1 MKPIRR
7 TALAATALAGTLGLA
22 AFGIAQAAKT
32 ADAQV
37 VAIMG
42 ATVFDATG
50 AAPHI
55 ANVVIRDGRIAEVGP
70 NVKAPRGAKVIDA
83 KGEALLPGFFDLHT
97 HWTPG
102 GVPAT
107 TPQIATA
114 YVSSGV
120 TTVSDFNAAPESFAP
135 RRQWLSTLVAP
146 HVNFAAR
153 MSTPGGHGAD
163 WADTATTKWVNTPDA
178 ARAAV
183 KALIPYKPDLI
194 KAFTDGWRYGVAP
207 DNTSMDEWT
216 LSALVDEA
224 HKNNLKV
231 FTHTVSVDRGEV
243 AGRAK
248 VDVIT
253 HSLQDRRL
261 DAEAIA
267 ILKAGGT
274 SDTPTLAVYEPV
286 KPGQPP
292 RDPDESP
299 SAKQSFKKFD
309 DALHNAKAL
318 HDAGVIIALGTDA
331 GMPGT
336 PHGVS
341 TLHEMEL
348 MVRAG
353 LTPTEALIAGTAKS
367 AQVIN
372 QLATRG
378 TGIANA
384 VFHGYAPWAGEIR
397 ARHTGSLVSDRHGTV
412 TPFAMIQ
419 LADRGTIEVGKRAD
433 LVLIKGEPWKT
444 ISDVRKTDRVFIDGK
459 LVFGPGAPPLTANE
473 AKTLPSLPTKAQI
486 DDFERADGR
495 SSLDTLRTDD
505 PDGGLDRTV
514 EISQCISRGDQGHAL
529 SINARM
535 AMKPK
540 PYAGVIIPLTV
551 GSIQPVDARA
561 FKGVRFEIRG
571 DGDYALGVTATSGRW
586 SAPFKAGSTWQTVEI
601 PFSALKPASERGAK
615 GEWTA
620 SDLTEVEF
628 MGGRKGGEKFWLEVD
643 NVAFF

>member
-1 MKPIRR
+1 MKSNHR
-7 TALAATALAGTLGLA
+7 TAVAATALAGSLGLV
-22 AFGIAQAAKT
+22 AFGIAQAAKSSE
-32 ADAQV
+32 APV

-50 AAPHI
+50 AAPHV
-55 ANVVIRDGRIAEVGP
+55 ATVVIRDGRIAEVGP
-70 NVKAPRGAKVIDA
+70 NVKAPRGAKMIDA
-83 KGEALLPGFFDLHT
+83 KGEALVPGFFDLHT
-97 HWTPG
+97 HWTPA
-102 GVPAT
+102 GVPST

-163 WADTATTKWVNTPDA
+163 WADTATTKWVNTPEA

-216 LSALVDEA
+216 LTALVDEA

-243 AGRAK
+243 AGRSK

-253 HSLQDRRL
+253 HSLQDRPL
-261 DAEAIA
+261 DAEAIE
-267 ILKAGGT
+267 IIKAGGT
-274 SDTPTLAVYEPV
+274 ADTPTLAVYEPV
-286 KPGQPP
+286 KPGQPA
-292 RDPDESP
+292 RDPDEDP
-299 SAKQSFKKFD
+299 KVKQGFKKFD
-309 DALHNAKAL
+309 YALGNAKAL
-318 HDAGVIIALGTDA
+318 HDAGVTIALGTDA

-348 MVRAG
+348 LVRAG
-353 LTPTEALIAGTAKS
+353 LTPTEALMAGTALS
-367 AQVIN
+367 AKVIN
-372 QLATRG
+372 L
-378 TGIANA
+378 
-384 VFHGYAPWAGEIR
+384 
-397 ARHTGSLVSDRHGTV
+397 LD
-412 TPFAMIQ
+412 
-419 LADRGTIEVGKRAD
+419 DRGTIEKGKRAD

-459 LVFGPGAPPLTANE
+459 LVYGPGAPPLSANE
-473 AKTLPSLPTKAQI
+473 ATTMASLPAKAQI

-514 EISQCISRGDQGHAL
+514 EISQVITRGAEGHAL

-535 AMKPK
+535 AMKAR
-540 PYAGVIIPLTV
+540 PYAGVIIPLTR

-561 FKGVRFEIRG
+561 FKGVRFEARG
-571 DGDYALGVTATSGRW
+571 DGDYQLGVTATSGRW
-586 SAPFKAGSTWQTVEI
+586 TAPFAAGAGWRTIEI
-601 PFSALKPASERGAK
+601 PFSALKPAGERGAK
-615 GEWTA
+615 GAWTA

-628 MGGRKGGEKFWLEVD
+628 IGGRKGGEKLWMEID
-643 NVAFF
+643 NVAFY

>member
-1 MKPIRR
+1 MKPVRISFFG
-7 TALAATALAGTLGLA
+7 ATALAGILGVA
-22 AFGIAQAAKT
+22 AFGVAQAAKSAN
-32 ADAQV
+32 ADV

-42 ATVFDATG
+42 ATVFDGTG
-50 AAPHI
+50 AAPHP
-55 ANVVIRDGRIAEVGP
+55 ANVIIRDGRIADVGP

-102 GVPAT
+102 GIPAT

-114 YVSSGV
+114 YVSAGV

-163 WADTATTKWVNTPDA
+163 WADTATTKWVNTPEA

-183 KALIPYKPDLI
+183 KALVPYKPDLI

-216 LSALVDEA
+216 LTALVDEA
-224 HKNNLKV
+224 HKNDLKV

-243 AGRAK
+243 AGRSK

-261 DAEAIA
+261 DAEAID

-274 SDTPTLAVYEPV
+274 ADTPTLAVYEPV

-292 RDPDESP
+292 RDPDENP
-299 SAKQSFKKFD
+299 TVKQSFKKFD
-309 DALHNAKAL
+309 NALHNAKAL
-318 HDAGVIIALGTDA
+318 HDAGVTVALGTDA

-353 LTPTEALIAGTAKS
+353 LTPSEALMAGTALS
-367 AQVIN
+367 AKVMN
-372 QLATRG
+372 QLG
-378 TGIANA
+378 
-384 VFHGYAPWAGEIR
+384 
-397 ARHTGSLVSDRHGTV
+397 
-412 TPFAMIQ
+412 
-419 LADRGTIEVGKRAD
+419 DRGTIEKGKRAD

-444 ISDVRKTDRVFIDGK
+444 IGDVRKTDRVLIDGK
-459 LVFGPGAPPLTANE
+459 LVFGPGAPPMTANQ
-473 AKTLPSLPTKAQI
+473 ATTLPSIPAKPAI

-514 EISQCISRGDQGHAL
+514 EVSQVIARGDQGHAL

-535 AMKPK
+535 SMKSR
-540 PYAGVIIPLTV
+540 PYAGVIIPLTR

-561 FKGVRFEIRG
+561 FKGVRFEVRG
-571 DGDYALGVTATSGRW
+571 DGDYALGVSTAGGRW
-586 SAPFKAGSTWQTVEI
+586 SAPFSAGSTWKTVEI
-601 PFSALKPASERGAK
+601 PFSALKPAGERGPK
-615 GEWTA
+615 GDWTG

-628 MGGRKGGEKFWLEVD
+628 MGGRKGGEKLWMEID
-643 NVAFF
+643 NVGLY

>member
-1 MKPIRR
+1 MKPVRI
-7 TALAATALAGTLGLA
+7 TALGATALATILA
-22 AFGIAQAAKT
+22 LTAFGVSQAAKT
-32 ADAQV
+32 EASGPAI
-37 VAIMG
+37 AIMG

-50 AAPHI
+50 AAPHV
-55 ANVVIRDGRIAEVGP
+55 ANVIVQDGRIVDVGP

-120 TTVSDFNAAPESFAP
+120 TTVNDFNAAPESFAP
-135 RRQWLSTLVAP
+135 RRAWLSTLVAP

-153 MSTPGGHGAD
+153 VSTPGGHGAD
-163 WADTATTKWVNTPDA
+163 WADTATTKWVNTPEA
-178 ARAAV
+178 ARAAI
-183 KALIPYKPDLI
+183 KSLIPYKPDLI

-216 LSALVDEA
+216 LTALVDEA
-224 HKNNLKV
+224 HKNDLKV

-243 AGRAK
+243 AGRSK

-253 HSLQDRRL
+253 HSLQDRPL
-261 DAEAIA
+261 DAEAVDI
-267 ILKAGGT
+267 IKAGGT

-286 KPGQPP
+286 KPGQPA
-292 RDPDESP
+292 RDPDENP
-299 SAKQSFKKFD
+299 NAKQSFKKFD
-309 DALHNAKAL
+309 YALHNAKML
-318 HDAGVIIALGTDA
+318 HDAGVTIALGTDA

-336 PHGVS
+336 THGAS

-348 MVRAG
+348 LVRAG
-353 LTPTEALIAGTAKS
+353 LTPSEALMAGTALS
-367 AQVIN
+367 AKVIN
-372 QLATRG
+372 LLG
-378 TGIANA
+378 
-384 VFHGYAPWAGEIR
+384 
-397 ARHTGSLVSDRHGTV
+397 
-412 TPFAMIQ
+412 
-419 LADRGTIEVGKRAD
+419 DRGTIEKGKRAD

-459 LVFGPGAPPLTANE
+459 LVYGPGAAPLTANQ
-473 AKTLPSLPTKAQI
+473 ATAMPSIPAKAQI
-486 DDFERADGR
+486 DDFESANGR

-514 EISQCISRGDQGHAL
+514 EISQVITRGADGHAL

-535 AMKPK
+535 AMKAR
-540 PYAGVIIPLTV
+540 PYAGVIIPLTR

-571 DGDYALGVTATSGRW
+571 DGDYQLGVSTSGGRW
-586 SAPFKAGSTWQTVEI
+586 SAPFSASSSWKTVEI
-601 PFSALKPASERGAK
+601 PFSALKPLAERGAK
-615 GEWTA
+615 GDWTG

-628 MGGRKGGEKFWLEVD
+628 MGGRKGGEKLWMEVD
-643 NVAFF
+643 NVTFY

>member
-1 MKPIRR
+1 MKPLRK
-7 TALAATALAGTLGLA
+7 TALAVTALAGSLGLA
-22 AFGIAQAAKT
+22 AFGVAQAA
-32 ADAQV
+32 DAPV
-37 VAIMG
+37 IAIMG

-50 AAPHI
+50 AAPHL
-55 ANVVIRDGRIAEVGP
+55 ANVVIRNGRIAEVGP
-70 NVKAPRGAKVIDA
+70 TVQAPRGAKVIDA
-83 KGEALLPGFFDLHT
+83 KGQALLPGFFDLHT

-102 GVPAT
+102 GIPST

-135 RRQWLSTLVAP
+135 RRQWLSTLIAP

-183 KALIPYKPDLI
+183 KALVPYKPDLI

-216 LSALVDEA
+216 LTALVDEA
-224 HKNNLKV
+224 HKNDLKV

-243 AGRAK
+243 AGRSK

-253 HSLQDRRL
+253 HSLQDRPL

-274 SDTPTLAVYEPV
+274 ADTPTLAVYEPV

-292 RDPDESP
+292 RDPDEDP
-299 SAKQSFKKFD
+299 KIKQSFRKFD
-309 DALHNAKAL
+309 YALGNAKAL

-353 LTPTEALIAGTAKS
+353 LTPTDALMAGTALS
-367 AQVIN
+367 AKVIN
-372 QLATRG
+372 L
-378 TGIANA
+378 
-384 VFHGYAPWAGEIR
+384 
-397 ARHTGSLVSDRHGTV
+397 LD
-412 TPFAMIQ
+412 
-419 LADRGTIEVGKRAD
+419 DRGTIEKGKRAD

-459 LVFGPGAPPLTANE
+459 LVFGPGAPPMTVNQAT
-473 AKTLPSLPTKAQI
+473 TLPSVPAKAQI

-514 EISQCISRGDQGHAL
+514 EISQRIPRGADGHAL

-535 AMKPK
+535 SIKPK
-540 PYAGVIIPLTV
+540 PYAGVIIPLTR

-561 FKGVRFEIRG
+561 FKGVRFEARG
-571 DGDYALGVTATSGRW
+571 DGDYGLGVTASSGRW
-586 SAPFKAGSTWQTVEI
+586 AAPFKAGSTWQTVEV

-643 NVAFF
+643 NVVFF

>member
-1 MKPIRR
+1 MKPVHKTVVGAAAL
-7 TALAATALAGTLGLA
+7 TATLALT
-22 AFGIAQAAKT
+22 AFGVSQAAKP
-32 ADAQV
+32 AANSQV
-37 VAIMG
+37 IAIMG

-50 AAPHI
+50 AAPRV

-70 NVKAPRGAKVIDA
+70 GVKAPRGAKIIDA
-83 KGEALLPGFFDLHT
+83 KGEALLPGFYDLHT

-102 GVPAT
+102 GIPAT
-107 TPQIATA
+107 TPQIASA
-114 YVSSGV
+114 YVAAGV
-120 TTVSDFNAAPESFAP
+120 TTVSDFNAAPESWAP

-163 WADTATTKWVNTPDA
+163 WADTATTKWVNTPEA

-183 KALIPYKPDLI
+183 KALVPYKPDLI
-194 KAFTDGWRYGVAP
+194 KAFTDGWRYGAAP

-216 LSALVDEA
+216 LTALVDEA
-224 HKNNLKV
+224 HKNDLKV

-243 AGRAK
+243 AGRSK

-253 HSLQDRRL
+253 HSLQDRLL
-261 DAEAIA
+261 DADAVAI
-267 ILKAGGT
+267 IKAGGT

-286 KPGQPP
+286 KPGQPA
-292 RDPDESP
+292 RDPQDP
-299 SAKQSFKKFD
+299 KNKLAFQKFE
-309 DALHNAKAL
+309 DALSNAKTL

-353 LTPTEALIAGTAKS
+353 MTPAEALIAGTAKS
-367 AQVIN
+367 AKVIN
-372 QLATRG
+372 
-378 TGIANA
+378 
-384 VFHGYAPWAGEIR
+384 
-397 ARHTGSLVSDRHGTV
+397 
-412 TPFAMIQ
+412 Q

-459 LVFGPGAPPLTANE
+459 LVFGPGAPPMTANQATTMPSIP
-473 AKTLPSLPTKAQI
+473 AKALI

-514 EISQCISRGDQGHAL
+514 EVSQVIARGDQGKAL
-529 SINARM
+529 SMNARM
-535 AMKPK
+535 AMKAK
-540 PYAGVIIPLTV
+540 PSAGVIIPLTR
-551 GSIQPVDARA
+551 GSIQPVDATA
-561 FKGVRFEIRG
+561 FKGVRFEVRG
-571 DGDYALGVTATSGRW
+571 DGDYALGVSTSSARW
-586 SAPFKAGSTWQTVEI
+586 AAPFSAGSTWKTVEV
-601 PFSALKPASERGAK
+601 PFSALKAASERGAK

-620 SDLTEVEF
+620 TDLTEVEF
-628 MGGRKGGEKFWLEVD
+628 MGGRKGGEKLWLEVD
-643 NVAFF
+643 NVAFY

>member
-1 MKPIRR
+1 MSWGRNEMKLVQK
-7 TALAATALAGTLGLA
+7 TVGGAAALSATLLLT
-22 AFGIAQAAKT
+22 AFGVSQAAKP
-32 ADAQV
+32 ADGEV
-37 VAIMG
+37 IAIMG

-50 AAPHI
+50 AAPHL
-55 ANVVIRDGRIAEVGP
+55 ANVVIRNGRIAEVGP
-70 NVKAPRGAKVIDA
+70 GVKAPRGAKVIDA
-83 KGEALLPGFFDLHT
+83 KGEALLPGFYDLHT

-102 GVPAT
+102 GVPST
-107 TPQIATA
+107 TPQIASA
-114 YVSSGV
+114 YVAAGV

-194 KAFTDGWRYGVAP
+194 KAFTDGWRYGTAP

-216 LSALVDEA
+216 LTALVDEA
-224 HKNNLKV
+224 HKNDLKV

-261 DAEAIA
+261 DAEAVEI
-267 ILKAGGT
+267 IKAGGT

-292 RDPDESP
+292 RDPEENP
-299 SAKQSFKKFD
+299 TVKQAFKKFD
-309 DALHNAKAL
+309 DALHNAKTL
-318 HDAGVIIALGTDA
+318 HDAGVTIALGTDA

-367 AQVIN
+367 AKVIN
-372 QLATRG
+372 
-378 TGIANA
+378 
-384 VFHGYAPWAGEIR
+384 
-397 ARHTGSLVSDRHGTV
+397 
-412 TPFAMIQ
+412 Q

-459 LVFGPGAPPLTANE
+459 LVFGPGAPPMTANQ
-473 AKTLPSLPTKAQI
+473 ATTMASIPAKAQI

-514 EISQCISRGDQGHAL
+514 EVSQIIARGDQGKAL

-535 AMKPK
+535 AMKSK
-540 PYAGVIIPLTV
+540 PSAGVIIPLTR
-551 GSIQPVDARA
+551 GSIQPVDATA
-561 FKGVRFEIRG
+561 FKGVRFEVRG
-571 DGDYALGVTATSGRW
+571 DGEYALGVSSPVARW
-586 SAPFKAGSTWQTVEI
+586 AAPFTAGSAWKTVEV
-601 PFSALKPASERGAK
+601 PFSALKVASERGGKA
-615 GEWTA
+615 EWTGA
-620 SDLTEVEF
+620 NLTEVEF
-628 MGGRKGGEKFWLEVD
+628 MGGRKGGEKLWLEVD
-643 NVAFF
+643 NVVFY

>member
-1 MKPIRR
+1 MKPIRK

-32 ADAQV
+32 SDAQV

-102 GVPAT
+102 GVPST

-163 WADTATTKWVNTPDA
+163 WADTATTKWVNTPEA

-183 KALIPYKPDLI
+183 KALVPYKPDLI

-286 KPGQPP
+286 KPGQPA

-372 QLATRG
+372 QLA
-378 TGIANA
+378 
-384 VFHGYAPWAGEIR
+384 
-397 ARHTGSLVSDRHGTV
+397 
-412 TPFAMIQ
+412 
-419 LADRGTIEVGKRAD
+419 DRGTIEVGKRAD

-473 AKTLPSLPTKAQI
+473 AKTLPSLPANAQI

-514 EISQCISRGDQGHAL
+514 EISQRIARGADGHAL

-586 SAPFKAGSTWQTVEI
+586 SAPFTAGSTWKTVEV

-643 NVAFF
+643 NVVFF

>member
-1 MKPIRR
+1 MKPVRISFFG
-7 TALAATALAGTLGLA
+7 ATALAGILGVA
-22 AFGIAQAAKT
+22 AFGVAQAAKSAN
-32 ADAQV
+32 ADV

-42 ATVFDATG
+42 ATVFDGTG
-50 AAPHI
+50 AAPHP
-55 ANVVIRDGRIAEVGP
+55 ANVIIRDGRIADVGP

-114 YVSSGV
+114 YVSAGV

-163 WADTATTKWVNTPDA
+163 WADTATTKWVNTPEA

-183 KALIPYKPDLI
+183 RALVPYKPDLI

-216 LSALVDEA
+216 LTALVDEA
-224 HKNNLKV
+224 HKNDLKV

-261 DAEAIA
+261 DAEAID

-274 SDTPTLAVYEPV
+274 ADTPTLAVYEPV

-292 RDPDESP
+292 RDPDENP
-299 SAKQSFKKFD
+299 TVKQSFRKFD
-309 DALHNAKAL
+309 NALHNAKAL
-318 HDAGVIIALGTDA
+318 NDAGVVIALGTDA

-353 LTPTEALIAGTAKS
+353 LTPTQALMAGTALS
-367 AQVIN
+367 AKVIN
-372 QLATRG
+372 LLG
-378 TGIANA
+378 
-384 VFHGYAPWAGEIR
+384 
-397 ARHTGSLVSDRHGTV
+397 
-412 TPFAMIQ
+412 
-419 LADRGTIEVGKRAD
+419 DRGTIEKGKRAD

-444 ISDVRKTDRVFIDGK
+444 ISDVRKTDRVLIDGK
-459 LVFGPGAPPLTANE
+459 LVFGPGAPPMTANQ
-473 AKTLPSLPTKAQI
+473 ATTLASIAAAAAI

-514 EISQCISRGDQGHAL
+514 EVSQVIARGDQGHAL

-535 AMKPK
+535 SMKPR
-540 PYAGVIIPLTV
+540 PYAGVIIPLTR

-561 FKGVRFEIRG
+561 FKGVRFEVRG
-571 DGDYALGVTATSGRW
+571 DGDYALGVSTSVGRW
-586 SAPFKAGSTWQTVEI
+586 SAPFAAGSAWKTVEI
-601 PFSALKPASERGAK
+601 PFSALKPAGERGAK
-615 GEWTA
+615 GEWTG

-628 MGGRKGGEKFWLEVD
+628 MGGRKGGEKLWMEID
-643 NVAFF
+643 NVGLY

>member
-1 MKPIRR
+1 MKSVRISFFG
-7 TALAATALAGTLGLA
+7 ATALASVLGVLA
-22 AFGIAQAAKT
+22 FSAAQAAKT
-32 ADAQV
+32 ETGPV

-50 AAPHI
+50 AAPHL

-70 NVKAPRGAKVIDA
+70 TVKAPRGAQVIDA

-102 GVPAT
+102 GIPAT

-120 TTVSDFNAAPESFAP
+120 TTVNDFNAAPESFAP
-135 RRQWLSTLVAP
+135 RRQWLSTLVTP

-163 WADTATTKWVNTPDA
+163 WADTATTKWVNTPEA

-216 LSALVDEA
+216 LTALVDEA

-231 FTHTVSVDRGEV
+231 FTHTVTVDRGEV
-243 AGRAK
+243 AGRSK

-261 DAEAIA
+261 DAEAVDI
-267 ILKAGGT
+267 IKAGGT

-292 RDPDESP
+292 RDPDENP
-299 SAKQSFKKFD
+299 NVKQSFKKFD
-309 DALHNAKAL
+309 NALHNAKML
-318 HDAGVIIALGTDA
+318 HDAGVTIALGTDA

-336 PHGVS
+336 PHGFS

-353 LTPTEALIAGTAKS
+353 LTPTEALMAGTAKS

-372 QLATRG
+372 LL
-378 TGIANA
+378 
-384 VFHGYAPWAGEIR
+384 
-397 ARHTGSLVSDRHGTV
+397 S
-412 TPFAMIQ
+412 
-419 LADRGTIEVGKRAD
+419 DRGTIEVGKRAD

-444 ISDVRKTDRVFIDGK
+444 IGDVRKTDRVLIDGK
-459 LVFGPGAPPLTANE
+459 LVFGPGAPPMTAN
-473 AKTLPSLPTKAQI
+473 AATTMPSIPAKAQI
-486 DDFERADGR
+486 DDFERADSR
-495 SSLDTLRTDD
+495 STLNTLRTDD
-505 PDGGLDRTV
+505 PDGGLDRSV
-514 EISQCISRGDQGHAL
+514 EISQLITRGTDGHAL
-529 SINARM
+529 SINAKM
-535 AMKPK
+535 SMKPK
-540 PYAGVIIPLTV
+540 PFAGVIIPLTV

-561 FKGVRFEIRG
+561 FKGVRFEVRG
-571 DGDYALGVTATSGRW
+571 DGDYSLGVTTSGGRW
-586 SAPFKAGSTWQTVEI
+586 SAPFAAGAAWKTIEI
-601 PFSALKPASERGAK
+601 PFTALKPAGERGGK
-615 GEWTA
+615 SEWTA

-628 MGGRKGGEKFWLEVD
+628 MGGRKGGEKLWMEVD
-643 NVAFF
+643 NVVFF

>member
-1 MKPIRR
+1 MKPVRNTI
-7 TALAATALAGTLGLA
+7 LAATALAGGLT

-32 ADAQV
+32 ASEDV

-50 AAPHI
+50 AAPHV
-55 ANVVIRDGRIAEVGP
+55 ANVVVRDGRIAEVGP
-70 NVKAPRGAKVIDA
+70 DVKAPRGAKVIDA

-97 HWTPG
+97 HWTGG
-102 GVPAT
+102 GVPST

-153 MSTPGGHGAD
+153 MSTPGGLGAD
-163 WADTATTKWVNTPDA
+163 WADTATTKWVNTPEA

-183 KALIPYKPDLI
+183 RALVPYKPDLI
-194 KAFTDGWRYGVAP
+194 KAFTDGWRYGTAP

-216 LSALVDEA
+216 LTALVDEA
-224 HKNNLKV
+224 HKNDLKV

-253 HSLQDRRL
+253 HSLQDRPL
-261 DAEAIA
+261 DAEAIEL
-267 ILKAGGT
+267 IKAGGT

-286 KPGQPP
+286 KPGQPA
-292 RDPDESP
+292 RDPDDDP
-299 SAKQSFKKFD
+299 KAKQSFRKFD
-309 DALHNAKAL
+309 YALGNAKKL
-318 HDAGVIIALGTDA
+318 HDAGVTLALGTDA

-348 MVRAG
+348 LVRAG
-353 LTPTEALIAGTAKS
+353 LTPTEALMAGTALS
-367 AQVIN
+367 AKVIN
-372 QLATRG
+372 LLG
-378 TGIANA
+378 
-384 VFHGYAPWAGEIR
+384 
-397 ARHTGSLVSDRHGTV
+397 
-412 TPFAMIQ
+412 
-419 LADRGTIEVGKRAD
+419 DRGTIEKGKRAD

-444 ISDVRKTDRVFIDGK
+444 IGDVRKTDRVFIDGK
-459 LVFGPGAPPLTANE
+459 LVFGPGAPPMTANQ
-473 AKTLPSLPTKAQI
+473 AKTMPSVSAKPQI
-486 DDFERADGR
+486 DDFERPDGR

-514 EISQCISRGDQGHAL
+514 EISQVITRGDLGHAL

-535 AMKPK
+535 AMKAK
-540 PYAGVIIPLTV
+540 PSAGVIIPLTR

-561 FKGVRFEIRG
+561 FKGVRFEVRG
-571 DGDYALGVTATSGRW
+571 DGDYALGVNASVGRW
-586 SAPFKAGSTWQTVEI
+586 SAPFAAGAAWKTVEI
-601 PFSALKPASERGAK
+601 PFSALKPAGERGAK
-615 GEWTA
+615 GDWTA

-628 MGGRKGGEKFWLEVD
+628 MGGRKGGETFWLEVD
-643 NVAFF
+643 NVAFY

>member
-1 MKPIRR
+1 MKLVQKTVSGAVAL
-7 TALAATALAGTLGLA
+7 TATLALTG
-22 AFGIAQAAKT
+22 FGVSQAAKP
-32 ADAQV
+32 AANGQV
-37 VAIMG
+37 IAIMG

-50 AAPHI
+50 AAPRL

-70 NVKAPRGAKVIDA
+70 GVKAPRGAKVIDA
-83 KGEALLPGFFDLHT
+83 KGEALLPGFYDLHT
-97 HWTPG
+97 HWTPS
-102 GVPAT
+102 GVPST
-107 TPQIATA
+107 TPQIASA
-114 YVSSGV
+114 YVAAGV
-120 TTVSDFNAAPESFAP
+120 TTVSDFNAAPESWAP

-163 WADTATTKWVNTPDA
+163 WADTATTKWVNTPEA

-183 KALIPYKPDLI
+183 KALVPYKPDLI
-194 KAFTDGWRYGVAP
+194 KVFTDGWRYGVAP

-216 LSALVDEA
+216 LTALVDEA
-224 HKNNLKV
+224 HKNDLKV

-243 AGRAK
+243 AGRSK

-253 HSLQDRRL
+253 HSLQDRPL
-261 DAEAIA
+261 DAEAIE

-274 SDTPTLAVYEPV
+274 SDTPTLAVYEAD

-292 RDPDESP
+292 RDRNDPKN
-299 SAKQSFKKFD
+299 KQAFQKFD
-309 DALHNAKAL
+309 YALQNAKML

-353 LTPTEALIAGTAKS
+353 LSPAEALIAGTAKS
-367 AQVIN
+367 AKVIN
-372 QLATRG
+372 
-378 TGIANA
+378 
-384 VFHGYAPWAGEIR
+384 
-397 ARHTGSLVSDRHGTV
+397 
-412 TPFAMIQ
+412 Q

-459 LVFGPGAPPLTANE
+459 LVFGPGAPPMTANQ
-473 AKTLPSLPTKAQI
+473 ATAMASIPAKAQI

-514 EISQCISRGDQGHAL
+514 EVSQVIARGDQGKAL

-535 AMKPK
+535 AMKSK
-540 PYAGVIIPLTV
+540 PSAGVIIPLTR
-551 GSIQPVDARA
+551 GSIQPVNATA
-561 FKGVRFEIRG
+561 FKGVRFEVRG
-571 DGDYALGVTATSGRW
+571 DGEYALGVSTLVGRW
-586 SAPFKAGSTWQTVEI
+586 AAPFTAGSTWKTVDV
-601 PFSALKPASERGAK
+601 PFSALKAASERGAK

-620 SDLTEVEF
+620 TDLTEVEF
-628 MGGRKGGEKFWLEVD
+628 MGSRKGGEKLWLEVD
-643 NVAFF
+643 NVVFY

>member
-1 MKPIRR
+1 MKPVRISFFG
-7 TALAATALAGTLGLA
+7 ATALAGILGVA
-22 AFGIAQAAKT
+22 AFGVAQAAKSAN
-32 ADAQV
+32 ADV

-42 ATVFDATG
+42 ATVFDGTG
-50 AAPHI
+50 SAPHP
-55 ANVVIRDGRIAEVGP
+55 ANVIIRDGRIAEVGP
-70 NVKAPRGAKVIDA
+70 DVKAPRDAKVIDA

-114 YVSSGV
+114 YVSAGV
-120 TTVSDFNAAPESFAP
+120 TTVSDFNAAPESFA
-135 RRQWLSTLVAP
+135 
-146 HVNFAAR
+146 
-153 MSTPGGHGAD
+153 
-163 WADTATTKWVNTPDA
+163 
-178 ARAAV
+178 RAAV
-183 KALIPYKPDLI
+183 KALVPYKPDLI
-194 KAFTDGWRYGVAP
+194 KAFTDGWRYGTAP

-216 LSALVDEA
+216 LTALVDEA
-224 HKNNLKV
+224 HKNDLKV

-261 DAEAIA
+261 DAEAID

-274 SDTPTLAVYEPV
+274 ADTPTLAVYEPV

-299 SAKQSFKKFD
+299 SVKQSFKKFD
-309 DALHNAKAL
+309 NALHNAKAL

-353 LTPTEALIAGTAKS
+353 LTPTEALMAGTALS
-367 AQVIN
+367 AKVIN
-372 QLATRG
+372 LLG
-378 TGIANA
+378 
-384 VFHGYAPWAGEIR
+384 
-397 ARHTGSLVSDRHGTV
+397 
-412 TPFAMIQ
+412 
-419 LADRGTIEVGKRAD
+419 DRGTIEKGKRAD

-444 ISDVRKTDRVFIDGK
+444 IGDVRKTDRVLIDGK
-459 LVFGPGAPPLTANE
+459 LVFGPGAPPMTANQ
-473 AKTLPSLPTKAQI
+473 ATTLPSIPAKPAI

-514 EISQCISRGDQGHAL
+514 EVSQVIARGDQGHAL

-535 AMKPK
+535 SMKPR
-540 PYAGVIIPLTV
+540 PYAGVIIPLTR

-561 FKGVRFEIRG
+561 FKGVRFEVRG
-571 DGDYALGVTATSGRW
+571 DGDYALGVSTAGGRW
-586 SAPFKAGSTWQTVEI
+586 SAPFSAGSAWKTVEI
-601 PFSALKPASERGAK
+601 PFSALKPAGERGPK
-615 GEWTA
+615 GEWTG

-628 MGGRKGGEKFWLEVD
+628 MGGRKGGEKLWMEID
-643 NVAFF
+643 NVDLY

>member
-1 MKPIRR
+1 MKPVRISFFGV
-7 TALAATALAGTLGLA
+7 TALAGILGVA
-22 AFGIAQAAKT
+22 AFGVAQAAKT
-32 ADAQV
+32 ANADV

-42 ATVFDATG
+42 ATVFDGTG
-50 AAPHI
+50 AAPHP
-55 ANVVIRDGRIAEVGP
+55 ANVIIRDGRIAEVGP
-70 NVKAPRGAKVIDA
+70 NLKAPRGAKVIDA

-102 GVPAT
+102 GIPAT

-114 YVSSGV
+114 YVSAGV

-163 WADTATTKWVNTPDA
+163 WADTATTKWVNTPEA

-183 KALIPYKPDLI
+183 KALVPYKPDLI
-194 KAFTDGWRYGVAP
+194 KAFTDGWRYGTAP

-216 LSALVDEA
+216 LTALVDEA
-224 HKNNLKV
+224 HKNDLKV

-243 AGRAK
+243 AGRSK

-261 DAEAIA
+261 DAEAIE

-274 SDTPTLAVYEPV
+274 ADTPTLAVYEPV

-292 RDPDESP
+292 RDPDENP
-299 SAKQSFKKFD
+299 SVKQSFKKFD
-309 DALHNAKAL
+309 NALHNAKAL

-353 LTPTEALIAGTAKS
+353 LTPTEALMAGTALS
-367 AQVIN
+367 AKVIN
-372 QLATRG
+372 LLG
-378 TGIANA
+378 
-384 VFHGYAPWAGEIR
+384 
-397 ARHTGSLVSDRHGTV
+397 
-412 TPFAMIQ
+412 
-419 LADRGTIEVGKRAD
+419 DRGTIEKGKRAD

-444 ISDVRKTDRVFIDGK
+444 IADVRKTDRVLIDGK
-459 LVFGPGAPPLTANE
+459 LVFGPGAPPMTANQATTMPSIP
-473 AKTLPSLPTKAQI
+473 AKPGI

-514 EISQCISRGDQGHAL
+514 EVSQVIARGDQGHAL

-535 AMKPK
+535 SMKPR
-540 PYAGVIIPLTV
+540 PYAGVIIPLTR

-561 FKGVRFEIRG
+561 FKGVRFEVRG
-571 DGDYALGVTATSGRW
+571 DGDYALGVSTAGGRW
-586 SAPFKAGSTWQTVEI
+586 SAPFSAGSAWKTVEI
-601 PFSALKPASERGAK
+601 PFSALKPAGERGPK
-615 GEWTA
+615 GEWTG

-628 MGGRKGGEKFWLEVD
+628 MGGRKGGEKLWMEID
-643 NVAFF
+643 NVDLY

>member
-1 MKPIRR
+1 MKPVRNTI
-7 TALAATALAGTLGLA
+7 LAATALAGSFGLT
-22 AFGIAQAAKT
+22 AFGIAQAAN
-32 ADAQV
+32 DDV

-42 ATVFDATG
+42 ATLFDATG
-50 AAPHI
+50 AAPHV
-55 ANVVIRDGRIAEVGP
+55 ANVVIRDGRIAEVGS
-70 NVKAPRGAKVIDA
+70 NVKAPRGARVIDA

-97 HWTPG
+97 HWTAG
-102 GVPAT
+102 GIPST

-114 YVSSGV
+114 YVSAGV

-163 WADTATTKWVNTPDA
+163 WADTATTKWVNTPEA

-183 KALIPYKPDLI
+183 RALVPYKPDLI
-194 KAFTDGWRYGVAP
+194 KAFTDGWRYGTAP

-216 LSALVDEA
+216 LTALVDEA
-224 HKNNLKV
+224 HKNDLKV

-253 HSLQDRRL
+253 HSLQDRPL
-261 DAEAIA
+261 DAEAIE
-267 ILKAGGT
+267 IIKAGGT
-274 SDTPTLAVYEPV
+274 ADTPTLAVYEPV
-286 KPGQPP
+286 KPGQPA
-292 RDPDESP
+292 RDPDEDP
-299 SAKQSFKKFD
+299 KAKQSFKKFD
-309 DALHNAKAL
+309 YALGNAKKL
-318 HDAGVIIALGTDA
+318 HDAGVTLALGTDA

-348 MVRAG
+348 LVRAG
-353 LTPTEALIAGTAKS
+353 LTPTEALMAGTALS
-367 AQVIN
+367 AKVIN
-372 QLATRG
+372 LLG
-378 TGIANA
+378 
-384 VFHGYAPWAGEIR
+384 
-397 ARHTGSLVSDRHGTV
+397 
-412 TPFAMIQ
+412 
-419 LADRGTIEVGKRAD
+419 DRGTIEKGKRAD

-444 ISDVRKTDRVFIDGK
+444 IGDVRKTDRVFIDGK
-459 LVFGPGAPPLTANE
+459 LVFGPGAPPLTANQ
-473 AKTLPSLPTKAQI
+473 ATAMPSVPAKAQI
-486 DDFERADGR
+486 DDFERPDGR
-495 SSLDTLRTDD
+495 SGLDTLRTDD

-514 EISQCISRGDQGHAL
+514 EISQVIARGDQGHAL

-535 AMKPK
+535 AMKARPS
-540 PYAGVIIPLTV
+540 AGVIIPLTR

-561 FKGVRFEIRG
+561 FKGVRFEVRG
-571 DGDYALGVTATSGRW
+571 DGDYALGVSASAGRW
-586 SAPFKAGSTWQTVEI
+586 SAPFSASATWKAVEI
-601 PFSALKPASERGAK
+601 PFSALKPAGERGAK

-628 MGGRKGGEKFWLEVD
+628 IGGRKGGEKFWLEVD
-643 NVAFF
+643 NVVFY

>member
-1 MKPIRR
+1 MKPVRIKLGGA
-7 TALAATALAGTLGLA
+7 TALAAILALT
-22 AFGIAQAAKT
+22 AFGASRAARPDEGKAIA
-32 ADAQV
+32 
-37 VAIMG
+37 IIG

-50 AAPHI
+50 AAPHL

-70 NVKAPRGAKVIDA
+70 DVKAPRGARIIDA
-83 KGEALLPGFFDLHT
+83 RGEALLPGFYDLHT

-102 GVPAT
+102 GVPST
-107 TPQIATA
+107 TPQIASA
-114 YVSSGV
+114 YVAAGV
-120 TTVSDFNAAPESFAP
+120 TTVSDFNAAPESWAP
-135 RRQWLSTLVAP
+135 RRQWLSTLTAP

-163 WADTATTKWVNTPDA
+163 WADTATTKWVNTPEA

-183 KALIPYKPDLI
+183 KALVPYKPDLI

-224 HKNNLKV
+224 HKNDLKV

-261 DAEAIA
+261 DAEAIE
-267 ILKAGGT
+267 IIKAGGT

-286 KPGQPP
+286 KPGQPA
-292 RDPDESP
+292 RDPEDP
-299 SAKQSFKKFD
+299 KNRQGFLKFD
-309 DALHNAKAL
+309 NALHNAKAL
-318 HDAGVIIALGTDA
+318 QDAGVIVALGTDA

-353 LTPTEALIAGTAKS
+353 LTPTQALMAGTALS
-367 AQVIN
+367 AKVIN
-372 QLATRG
+372 
-378 TGIANA
+378 
-384 VFHGYAPWAGEIR
+384 
-397 ARHTGSLVSDRHGTV
+397 
-412 TPFAMIQ
+412 Q
-419 LADRGTIEVGKRAD
+419 LADRGTIEKGKRAD

-444 ISDVRKTDRVFIDGK
+444 IGDVRKTDRVFIDGK
-459 LVFGPGAPPLTANE
+459 LVFGPGAPPMTTNE
-473 AKTLPSLPTKAQI
+473 ATTMPSLPAKAQI
-486 DDFERADGR
+486 DDFEREDGR
-495 SSLDTLRTDD
+495 SSLDTLRTDA

-514 EISQCISRGDQGHAL
+514 EISQVIARGDQGKAL

-535 AMKPK
+535 AMKAK
-540 PYAGVIIPLTV
+540 PSAGVIIPLTR

-561 FKGVRFEIRG
+561 FTGVRFEARG
-571 DGDYALGVTATSGRW
+571 DGDYALGVSTSGGRW
-586 SAPFKAGSTWQTVEI
+586 AAPFSAGSTWKTVEI
-601 PFSALKPASERGAK
+601 PFSALKGVSDRNK
-615 GEWTA
+615 GEWTG

-628 MGGRKGGEKFWLEVD
+628 MGGRKGGEKLWLEVD
-643 NVAFF
+643 NVVFY

>member
-1 MKPIRR
+1 MKPIRK
-7 TALAATALAGTLGLA
+7 TALAATALAGTLGLT

-32 ADAQV
+32 ADASV

-50 AAPHI
+50 AAPHL
-55 ANVVIRDGRIAEVGP
+55 ANVIIRDGRIAEVGP
-70 NVKAPRGAKVIDA
+70 TVKAPRGAKVIDA
-83 KGEALLPGFFDLHT
+83 KGQALLPGFFDLHT
-97 HWTPG
+97 HWTSG

-163 WADTATTKWVNTPDA
+163 WADTATTKWVNTPEA

-183 KALIPYKPDLI
+183 KALAPYKPDLI

-216 LSALVDEA
+216 LTALVDEA

-243 AGRAK
+243 AGRSK

-253 HSLQDRRL
+253 HSLQDRPL
-261 DAEAIA
+261 DAEAIE

-274 SDTPTLAVYEPV
+274 ADTPTLAVYEPV
-286 KPGQPP
+286 KPGQPA
-292 RDPDESP
+292 RDPDEDP
-299 SAKQSFKKFD
+299 RVKQSFKKFD
-309 DALHNAKAL
+309 NALHNAKAL

-353 LTPTEALIAGTAKS
+353 LTPSEALMAGTALS
-367 AQVIN
+367 AKVIN
-372 QLATRG
+372 QL
-378 TGIANA
+378 
-384 VFHGYAPWAGEIR
+384 
-397 ARHTGSLVSDRHGTV
+397 S
-412 TPFAMIQ
+412 
-419 LADRGTIEVGKRAD
+419 DRGTIEVGKRAD

-444 ISDVRKTDRVFIDGK
+444 ISDVRKTDRVFLDGK
-459 LVFGPGAPPLTANE
+459 LVFGPGAPPMTANQ
-473 AKTLPSLPTKAQI
+473 ATTMPSVPAKAQI

-514 EISQCISRGDQGHAL
+514 EISQRIPRGAEGHAL

-535 AMKPK
+535 AMKAK
-540 PYAGVIIPLTV
+540 PYAGMIIPLTV

-561 FKGVRFEIRG
+561 FKGVRFEVRG
-571 DGDYALGVTATSGRW
+571 DGDYALGVTASSGRW
-586 SAPFKAGSTWQTVEI
+586 AAPFKAGSTWQTVEV

-628 MGGRKGGEKFWLEVD
+628 MGGRKGGEKFWVEID
-643 NVAFF
+643 NVVFF

>member
-1 MKPIRR
+1 MMKP
-7 TALAATALAGTLGLA
+7 TLKSVLMATALAGTLGLA
-22 AFGIAQAAKT
+22 GVGIAQAAK
-32 ADAQV
+32 AGDGEV
-37 VAIMG
+37 VAIVG

-50 AAPHI
+50 AAPHL

-70 NVKAPRGAKVIDA
+70 TVKAPRGAKVIDA

-97 HWTPG
+97 HWTPS
-102 GVPAT
+102 GVPGT

-163 WADTATTKWVNTPDA
+163 WADTATTKWVNTPEA

-183 KALIPYKPDLI
+183 KSLIPYKPDLI

-216 LSALVDEA
+216 LTALVDEA

-231 FTHTVSVDRGEV
+231 FTHTVTVDRGEV
-243 AGRAK
+243 AGRSK

-261 DAEAIA
+261 DAEAVEI
-267 ILKAGGT
+267 IKAGGT

-292 RDPDESP
+292 RDPDENP
-299 SAKQSFKKFD
+299 NVKQSFKKFD
-309 DALHNAKAL
+309 NALHNAKML
-318 HDAGVIIALGTDA
+318 HDAGVTIALGTDA

-336 PHGVS
+336 PHGAS

-353 LTPTEALIAGTAKS
+353 LTPTDALMAGTAFS
-367 AQVIN
+367 AKVIN
-372 QLATRG
+372 LL
-378 TGIANA
+378 
-384 VFHGYAPWAGEIR
+384 
-397 ARHTGSLVSDRHGTV
+397 S
-412 TPFAMIQ
+412 
-419 LADRGTIEVGKRAD
+419 DRGTIEVGKRAD

-444 ISDVRKTDRVFIDGK
+444 ISDVRKTDRVLIDGK
-459 LVFGPGAPPLTANE
+459 LVYGPGAPALTANQ
-473 AKTLPSLPTKAQI
+473 ATTMPSIPAKAQI

-514 EISQCISRGDQGHAL
+514 EISQVITRGEQGHAL
-529 SINARM
+529 SISARM
-535 AMKPK
+535 SMKPK
-540 PYAGVIIPLTV
+540 PYAGVIIPLTR

-561 FKGVRFEIRG
+561 FKGVRFEVRG
-571 DGDYALGVTATSGRW
+571 DGDYALGVSTAGGRW
-586 SAPFKAGSTWQTVEI
+586 SAPFSAGQAWKTVEI
-601 PFSALKPASERGAK
+601 PFTALKPASERGGK
-615 GEWTA
+615 SEWTG

-628 MGGRKGGEKFWLEVD
+628 MGGRKGGEKIWMEVD
-643 NVAFF
+643 NVTFY

>member
-1 MKPIRR
+1 MKPVRISFFG
-7 TALAATALAGTLGLA
+7 ATALAGILGVA
-22 AFGIAQAAKT
+22 AFGVAQAAKT
-32 ADAQV
+32 ANADV

-42 ATVFDATG
+42 ATVFDGTG
-50 AAPHI
+50 AAPHP
-55 ANVVIRDGRIAEVGP
+55 ANVIIRDGRIAEVGP
-70 NVKAPRGAKVIDA
+70 DVKAPRGAKVIDA

-102 GVPAT
+102 GIPAT

-114 YVSSGV
+114 YVSAGV

-135 RRQWLSTLVAP
+135 RRQWLSSLVAP

-163 WADTATTKWVNTPDA
+163 WADTATTKWVNTPEA

-183 KALIPYKPDLI
+183 RALVPYKPDLI

-224 HKNNLKV
+224 HKNDLKV

-261 DAEAIA
+261 DAEAID

-274 SDTPTLAVYEPV
+274 ADTPTLAVYEPV

-292 RDPDESP
+292 RDPDENP
-299 SAKQSFKKFD
+299 TVKQSFKKFD
-309 DALHNAKAL
+309 NALHNAKAL
-318 HDAGVIIALGTDA
+318 NDAGVIIALGTDA

-353 LTPTEALIAGTAKS
+353 LTPTQALMAGTALS
-367 AQVIN
+367 AKVIN
-372 QLATRG
+372 LLG
-378 TGIANA
+378 
-384 VFHGYAPWAGEIR
+384 
-397 ARHTGSLVSDRHGTV
+397 
-412 TPFAMIQ
+412 
-419 LADRGTIEVGKRAD
+419 DRGTIEKGKRAD

-444 ISDVRKTDRVFIDGK
+444 ISDVRKTDRVLIDGK
-459 LVFGPGAPPLTANE
+459 LVFGPGAPPMTANQ
-473 AKTLPSLPTKAQI
+473 ATTLPSIPARAAI

-514 EISQCISRGDQGHAL
+514 EVSQVIARGDQGHAL

-535 AMKPK
+535 SMKSR
-540 PYAGVIIPLTV
+540 PYAGVIIPLTR

-561 FKGVRFEIRG
+561 FKGVRFEVRG
-571 DGDYALGVTATSGRW
+571 DGDYALGVSTSVGRW
-586 SAPFKAGSTWQTVEI
+586 SAPFAAGSAWKTVEI
-601 PFSALKPASERGAK
+601 PFSALKPAGERGAK

-628 MGGRKGGEKFWLEVD
+628 MGGRKGGEKLWMEVD
-643 NVAFF
+643 NVVFF